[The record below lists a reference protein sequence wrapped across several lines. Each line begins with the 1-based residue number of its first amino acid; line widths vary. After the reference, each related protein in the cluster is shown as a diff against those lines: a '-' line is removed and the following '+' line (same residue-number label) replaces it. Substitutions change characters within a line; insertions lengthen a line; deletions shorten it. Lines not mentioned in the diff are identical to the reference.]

1 MTDATSRAGTV
12 YPSGALE
19 FIPYFTGFRVARSL
33 VFLVRFCGSLFV
45 PLSIVLSVL
54 RFADSD
60 YLPLVSSN
68 SCSIIQLTWFHLFL
82 LFSGKTSYDIILI
95 SGTVVSNGNWNII
108 LITCT
113 ISMLASL
120 LSMY

>member
-12 YPSGALE
+12 YPSGAPE

-45 PLSIVLSVL
+45 ILSIVLSVL

-60 YLPLVSSN
+60 YTFD
-68 SCSIIQLTWFHLFL
+68 IFKLFL
-82 LFSGKTSYDIILI
+82 LK
-95 SGTVVSNGNWNII
+95 
-108 LITCT
+108 
-113 ISMLASL
+113 
-120 LSMY
+120 